1 MNITFLYFDG
11 CPHSEPTLE
20 NLKAALAE
28 LNLDAELSIIEVK
41 DAQQAADS
49 FRCQVQ

>member
-11 CPHSEPTLE
+11 CPNCEPTLE